1 MADAAAQTRALR
13 DRSEV
18 TIDFDHHD
26 PKLSADRTAAAHELR
41 ECPVSWTESHGG
53 YWVFSAHQEAQEVG
67 RRADVFASGNDH
79 GNGPRQGLNIPFIAT
94 AAGGI
99 IESDAPRHTQVRRQM
114 GPWFSQE
121 NVDTKIAQMEEDVTF
136 FIDQIIE
143 KGEADLVK
151 DLSGPF
157 PGLVT
162 LRLLGLPVELYQ
174 PFSDI
179 LHKTVYLQPGTP
191 EREAVDGELLWLA
204 GEVWQQIEKKK
215 ADPQDDYLSF
225 LSTVKVDGEPMPPAE
240 VLVEAILT
248 IGAGLDTTTS
258 LMGHTFRWLS
268 KHPEAKAW
276 LLEDPARM
284 GPACEEF
291 LRTGS
296 PINATARTV
305 MKDHVVRDFELKAGD
320 RVWMFWH
327 AANHDPAVF
336 ECPDEVRL
344 DRPQNRHVAFAAG
357 PHRCLGMRFARAE
370 WKVMVSQVLKRMP
383 DFVVDDD
390 AVVPVPDVSLT
401 GGFISMP
408 VTFTPGPR
416 IGPGKLKDTVP
427 TGKPRALTE
436 GV

>member
-1 MADAAAQTRALR
+1 MADTPDARPLR

-26 PKLSADRTAAAHELR
+26 PKLSADRAAAGHELR
-41 ECPVSWTESHGG
+41 QCPVSWTESHGG
-53 YWVFSAHQEAQEVG
+53 YWVFSAHEQAQEVG
-67 RRADVFASGNDH
+67 KRADVFASGNDH

-94 AAGGI
+94 AAGGV

-114 GPWFSQE
+114 GPWFSQ
-121 NVDTKIAQMEEDVTF
+121 DTVQTQRAQMTEDVDY

-143 KGEADLVK
+143 RGEADLVK
-151 DLSGPF
+151 DLAGPF

-162 LRLLGLPVELYQ
+162 LRLLGLPVEYYQ

-179 LHKTVYLQPGTP
+179 LHKTVYLSPGTP

-204 GEVWQQIEKKK
+204 GEVWQWIEKKK
-215 ADPQDDYLSF
+215 ADPKSDYLTA
-225 LSTVKVDGEPMPPAE
+225 LTRMEIDGAPMKPEE

-268 KHPEAKAW
+268 RNPEAKTW
-276 LLEDPARM
+276 LMEDPARL

-291 LRTGS
+291 LRMAS
-296 PINATARTV
+296 PITATARTV

-320 RVWMFWH
+320 RVWMYWH

-344 DRPQNRHVAFAAG
+344 DRKQNRHVAFAAG
-357 PHRCLGMRFARAE
+357 PHRCLGMRYARAE
-370 WKVMVSQVLKRMP
+370 WAAMVTQVLTRMP

-408 VTFTPGPR
+408 VRFTPGR
-416 IGPGKLKDTVP
+416 RVGPGVLSETIPGKTP
-427 TGKPRALTE
+427 RTGGE
-436 GV
+436 